1 MLKNNTQKSVGYSQR
16 MKSNLVNKRPVIINQ
31 KENTTAC
38 QTESNED
45 NWIIKLYKS
54 IIVSIAIYSLAF
66 CINTKQKQEKSFKA
80 KIKDKLI
87 LYIIFYK
94 QS

>member
-16 MKSNLVNKRPVIINQ
+16 MKSNLSNKRPVSINQ

-45 NWIIKLYKS
+45 NKIIQKH
-54 IIVSIAIYSLAF
+54 YSLNSNLF
-66 CINTKQKQEKSFKA
+66 LSILHKYETKARKV
-80 KIKDKLI
+80 L
-87 LYIIFYK
+87 
-94 QS
+94 QSKNQR

>member
-16 MKSNLVNKRPVIINQ
+16 MKSNLVNKRPVIIKQ

-45 NWIIKLYKS
+45 NKIIQKH
-54 IIVSIAIYSLAF
+54 YSLNSNLF
-66 CINTKQKQEKSFKA
+66 LSILHKHETKARKV
-80 KIKDKLI
+80 L
-87 LYIIFYK
+87 
-94 QS
+94 QSKNQR

>member
-45 NWIIKLYKS
+45 NKIIQKHYSLNINLFLSILYK
-54 IIVSIAIYSLAF
+54 YE
-66 CINTKQKQEKSFKA
+66 TKARKV
-80 KIKDKLI
+80 L
-87 LYIIFYK
+87 
-94 QS
+94 QSKNQR

>member
-16 MKSNLVNKRPVIINQ
+16 IKSNLNLVNKRPVIINQ

-45 NWIIKLYKS
+45 NKIIQKH
-54 IIVSIAIYSLAF
+54 YSLNNNLF
-66 CINTKQKQEKSFKA
+66 LSILHKYETKARKV
-80 KIKDKLI
+80 L
-87 LYIIFYK
+87 
-94 QS
+94 QSKNQR

>member
-45 NWIIKLYKS
+45 NKII
-54 IIVSIAIYSLAF
+54 
-66 CINTKQKQEKSFKA
+66 QKQEKSFKA

>member
-16 MKSNLVNKRPVIINQ
+16 MKSNLVNKRPVIIKKTPLHVKLSQ
-31 KENTTAC
+31 MR
-38 QTESNED
+38 
-45 NWIIKLYKS
+45 IIKLYKS

>member
-1 MLKNNTQKSVGYSQR
+1 MLKNNAQKSVGYSQR
-16 MKSNLVNKRPVIINQ
+16 MKSNLVNKRPVLINQ

-45 NWIIKLYKS
+45 NKIIQKHYSL
-54 IIVSIAIYSLAF
+54 IAIYSLAF

>member
-45 NWIIKLYKS
+45 NKIIQKHYNLNSNLFLS
-54 IIVSIAIYSLAF
+54 ILHKYE
-66 CINTKQKQEKSFKA
+66 TKARKV
-80 KIKDKLI
+80 L
-87 LYIIFYK
+87 
-94 QS
+94 QSKNQR